1 MAETPIEGIPA
12 AKPPGTEAPPAKP
25 PAAEPA
31 AGAPRGTHGQVLFLD
46 RYQINAER
54 PLPELSTPSAS
65 AFAVEDRRDIGR
77 QLFALVCTPGLPL
90 RHHAATALR
99 GSQVLNLLPLVE
111 WGTVDWPLLRQRCM
125 VVIYERPLGGRLID
139 VITTEG
145 GQIMDHDLQRRVIE
159 PLAAALQEMVDH
171 GVAHRAVRPD
181 NLFFM
186 DAERHSLVLGDC
198 VTTPPAF
205 DQPVAF
211 ETAVRAMATR
221 SGRGE
226 GSVADDLYALGVT
239 LAFLHLG
246 ENPVADISE
255 DALIYAK
262 IEHGSYATLC
272 GGGRIPL
279 FLLEPLRGLLSDDP
293 DERWGLRELTL
304 WIDGRRMTPI
314 QKRPLPKPETR
325 FQFAGHSH
333 VTPRT
338 LAHAF
343 GRNVGEAARVLKE
356 SQVDPW
362 VRRSLNNVGMA
373 DEIARAVEMARLH
386 AGEPRGSDD
395 MLVSKVC
402 MLLDP
407 EGPLRYKGYAF
418 GIDAFGPALAVE
430 LLRQGNAKV
439 GTEILDQNV
448 PGIWLE
454 RAGPG
459 PSVAA
464 QARLFEK
471 LRGFLHANNPGGGIE
486 RCLYELNPSLPC
498 QSSLIVKDYVVEV
511 EDLLPALDAAAGRVD
526 TKIPPV
532 DRHISAF
539 VAARF
544 DEDTERHLRAI
555 GDASEARKIAGM
567 LSLLALVQWRLG
579 PDALYGLSSWI
590 GGLLGPVIAS
600 YHSRT
605 VRRDIE
611 REVPRLV
618 RQGSLPELFEL
629 IDNAEQRL
637 QDEKGYRAAIEEFQ
651 LAENEILEIESSD
664 SARAESAERLGQQTA
679 AMTSVVVT
687 LIFATIVFLHRIW

>member
-1 MAETPIEGIPA
+1 MAETPIEGTSA
-12 AKPPGTEAPPAKP
+12 AATPTAT
-25 PAAEPA
+25 EPA
-31 AGAPRGTHGQVLFLD
+31 AAATRGAHGPVLLLD
-46 RYQINAER
+46 RYQINADR

-65 AFAVEDRRDIGR
+65 AFAVDDRRDIGR

-99 GSQVLNLLPLVE
+99 GSQVLNLIPLVE
-111 WGTVDWPLLRQRCM
+111 WGTVDWPPLGQRCM
-125 VVIYERPLGGRLID
+125 VAVYERPLGGRLID

-145 GQIMDHDLQRRVIE
+145 GQILDHDLQRRVIE

-171 GVAHRAVRPD
+171 GIAHRSVRPG

-186 DAERHSLVLGDC
+186 DAGRQSLVLGDC

-211 ETAVRAMATR
+211 ETATRAMATR

-246 ENPVADISE
+246 ENPVADIGE

-279 FLLEPLRGLLSDDP
+279 FLLELLRGLLSDDP
-293 DERWGLRELTL
+293 EERWGLRELTL

-325 FQFAGHSH
+325 FTFSGHAH

-343 GRNVGEAARVLKE
+343 SRNVGEAARTLKE
-356 SQVDPW
+356 GQVDPW
-362 VRRSLNNVGMA
+362 VRRSLNAAAMA
-373 DEIARAVEMARLH
+373 DEIARVVEMARTH

-395 MLVSKVC
+395 MTVAKVC
-402 MLLDP
+402 MLLDR

-418 GIDAFGPALAVE
+418 LIDAFGTALAVE

-439 GTEILDQNV
+439 GAEILDQNI

-454 RAGPG
+454 QAGPG
-459 PSVAA
+459 PGVAA
-464 QARLFEK
+464 QARQFEK
-471 LRGFLHANNPGGGIE
+471 LRGFLHANNPGSGIE

-498 QSSLIVKDYVVEV
+498 QSSLIIQDYVVDID
-511 EDLLPALDAAAGRVD
+511 DLLPALDGAAGRVD

-532 DRHISAF
+532 DRHIAAF
-539 VAARF
+539 VATRF
-544 DEDTERHLRAI
+544 DEDIERHLRAI
-555 GDASEARKIAGM
+555 GNSTEARKTAGM

-579 PDALYGLSSWI
+579 PEALYGLSSWI

-637 QDEKGYRAAIEEFQ
+637 QDEKGYRAAVEEFL
-651 LAENEILEIESSD
+651 LAESEVQEIESSD
-664 SARAESAERLGQQTA
+664 AARAKSAERLGQQTA

-687 LIFATIVFLHRIW
+687 LIFVTIIFLNEIW

>member
-1 MAETPIEGIPA
+1 MAESPIEGKPAPA
-12 AKPPGTEAPPAKP
+12 AKPG
-25 PAAEPA
+25 AAESPSA
-31 AGAPRGTHGQVLFLD
+31 APRGTHGPVLLFD
-46 RYQINAER
+46 RYQIKPDR

-65 AFAVEDRRDIGR
+65 AFAVDDRRDTGR

-90 RHHAATALR
+90 RVHAATALR
-99 GSQVLNLLPLVE
+99 ATSARNLLPLVE
-111 WGTVDWPLLRQRCM
+111 WGTVDWPPLGQRCM
-125 VVIYERPLGGRLID
+125 AVLYERPLGGRLTD
-139 VITTEG
+139 VIASEDG
-145 GQIMDHDLQRRVIE
+145 RIPDHDLQRRVIE
-159 PLAAALQEMVDH
+159 PLATALQEMADL
-171 GVAHRAVRPD
+171 GITHRAIRPG

-186 DAERHSLVLGDC
+186 DKERRALVLGDC
-198 VTTPPAF
+198 VSTPPAF

-211 ETAVRAMATR
+211 ETTARAMANR
-221 SGRGE
+221 AGRGE
-226 GSVADDLYALGVT
+226 GTLAEDLYALGVT
-239 LAFLHLG
+239 LAFLHVG
-246 ENPVADISE
+246 ENPVADLSE

-293 DERWGLRELTL
+293 DERWSLRELSL

-314 QKRPLPKPETR
+314 QKRPLARPETR
-325 FQFAGHSH
+325 FQFAGHAH

-338 LAHAF
+338 LAHALS
-343 GRNVGEAARVLKE
+343 RNVADAARTLKDG
-356 SQVDPW
+356 QVDPW
-362 VRRSLNNVGMA
+362 VRRSLNAPALA
-373 DEIARAVEMARLH
+373 DEIAKVVELARLH
-386 AGEPRGSDD
+386 AGDQRGTDD
-395 MLVSKVC
+395 MLVARTC

-407 EGPLRYKGYAF
+407 QGPLRYKGYAF
-418 GIDAFGPALAVE
+418 LIDAFGPTLAVE

-439 GTEILDQNV
+439 GAEILDQNL

-459 PSVAA
+459 SAIVA
-464 QARLFEK
+464 QIRQFER
-471 LRGFLHANNPGGGIE
+471 LRGFLHVNTPGNGIE

-498 QSSLIVKDYVVEV
+498 QSSLIIQDYVVDIE
-511 EDLLPALDAAAGRVD
+511 ELLPALDAAANRVD

-532 DRHISAF
+532 DRHVAAF
-539 VAARF
+539 IAARF
-544 DEDTERHLRAI
+544 DEDVERHLRAL
-555 GDASEARKIAGM
+555 GDPSESRKTAGM
-567 LSLLALVQWRLG
+567 LSLVAFVQWRLG

-590 GGLLGPVIAS
+590 GGLLAPVIAS

-629 IDNAEQRL
+629 IDNAEQRQ

-651 LAENEILEIESSD
+651 LAENEIQDIESSD
-664 SARAESAERLGQQTA
+664 SARAESAERLGQQAA
-679 AMTSVVVT
+679 AMTSVLVT
-687 LIFATIVFLHRIW
+687 LIFITVIFLNEIW

>member
-1 MAETPIEGIPA
+1 MAETPIEGTPA
-12 AKPPGTEAPPAKP
+12 ATP

-31 AGAPRGTHGQVLFLD
+31 TAATRGAHGPVLLVD
-46 RYQINAER
+46 RYQINADR

-65 AFAVEDRRDIGR
+65 AFAVDDRRDIGR
-77 QLFALVCTPGLPL
+77 RLFALVCTPGLPL

-111 WGTVDWPLLRQRCM
+111 WGAVDWPPLGQRCM
-125 VVIYERPLGGRLID
+125 VVVYERPMGGRLID

-145 GQIMDHDLQRRVIE
+145 GQIPDHDLQRRVIE
-159 PLAAALQEMVDH
+159 PLAAGLQEMVDR
-171 GVAHRAVRPD
+171 GIAHRAIRPG

-186 DAERHSLVLGDC
+186 DAERQSLVLGDC

-211 ETAVRAMATR
+211 ETVTRGMATR

-255 DALIYAK
+255 DALLYAK

-279 FLLEPLRGLLSDDP
+279 FLLELLRGLLSDDP
-293 DERWGLRELTL
+293 EERWGLRELTL

-325 FQFAGHSH
+325 FTFAGHNH

-343 GRNVGEAARVLKE
+343 SRNVGDAARALKDG
-356 SQVDPW
+356 QVDPW
-362 VRRSLNNVGMA
+362 VRRSLLSVGMA
-373 DEIARAVEMARLH
+373 DEIARVVEMARTH
-386 AGEPRGSDD
+386 AGEPRASDD
-395 MLVSKVC
+395 MTVAKVC
-402 MLLDP
+402 MILDP

-418 GIDAFGPALAVE
+418 LIDAFGTALAVE

-439 GTEILDQNV
+439 GAEILDQNL

-459 PSVAA
+459 SWVAA
-464 QARLFEK
+464 QTRQFEK
-471 LRGFLHANNPGGGIE
+471 LRGFLHINSPGNGIE
-486 RCLYELNPSLPC
+486 RCLYELNSSLPC
-498 QSSLIVKDYVVEV
+498 QSSLIIQDYVVDMEN
-511 EDLLPALDAAAGRVD
+511 LLPALDGAAGRVD

-532 DRHISAF
+532 DRHIAAF
-539 VAARF
+539 IATHF
-544 DEDTERHLRAI
+544 DEDIERHLRAMA
-555 GDASEARKIAGM
+555 DSTEARKTAGM

-579 PDALYGLSSWI
+579 PEALYGLSSWI

-618 RQGSLPELFEL
+618 RQGSLPALFEL

-637 QDEKGYRAAIEEFQ
+637 QDEKGYRAAVEEFL
-651 LAENEILEIESSD
+651 LAESEVQEIESSD

-687 LIFATIVFLHRIW
+687 LIFVTIIFLNEIW